1 MVRVEGLK
9 NIADGIY
16 FLKKYEYDNGEKTL
30 VTKFTLKKST
40 ANGIELFENSKD
52 ITKLLR
58 SIEIKKNNEIFLWL
72 IPSRIG
78 LRYFAYTCSE

>member
-1 MVRVEGLK
+1 MCT
-9 NIADGIY
+9 Y
-16 FLKKYEYDNGEKTL
+16 
-30 VTKFTLKKST
+30 
-40 ANGIELFENSKD
+40 GIELFENSKD